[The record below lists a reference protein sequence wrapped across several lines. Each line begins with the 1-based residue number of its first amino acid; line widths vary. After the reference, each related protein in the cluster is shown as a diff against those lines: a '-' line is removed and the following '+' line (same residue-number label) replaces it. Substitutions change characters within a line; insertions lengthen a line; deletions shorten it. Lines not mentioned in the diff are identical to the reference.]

1 MRKLFTSVL
10 VGLVLV
16 ALMSTMAAL
25 LRPVQEARIT
35 DVRVVRSQGNLELS
49 FFLEDCFS
57 PKMEEAIL
65 SGVPTTF
72 RFRVVLQRKKKF
84 PFLRRALLDIVF
96 EHTIKYDR
104 LKDRFRLRLPERSDT
119 EIVVKDLEE
128 AKVVMSTVRDLPVIP
143 LWRLSDSGSY
153 QLLVKAELSKLHLP
167 LFFRYIL
174 FFVSLW
180 DFETKWE
187 RITLDV

>member
-16 ALMSTMAAL
+16 AVMSAL
-25 LRPVQEARIT
+25 ATLVRPIQEARIS

-49 FFLEDCFS
+49 FFVEDCFT

-84 PFLRRALLDIVF
+84 PFLRRALLDLVF

-104 LKDRFRLRLPERSDT
+104 LKDRFRLRLPEQSDN
-119 EIVVKDLEE
+119 EIVVKDFEE
-128 AKVVMSTVRDLPVIP
+128 AKIIMSTVKNLPVIP
-143 LWRLSDSGSY
+143 LWRLSGSGAY
-153 QLLVKAELSKLHLP
+153 QLMVKAELSKLHLP

-180 DFETKWE
+180 DFETRWE
-187 RITLDV
+187 RITLDL

>member
-1 MRKLFTSVL
+1 MKKLLSSIL
-10 VGLVLV
+10 IGLALV
-16 ALMSTMAAL
+16 AFMGFLATL
-25 LRPVQEARIT
+25 LRPVQEASIS
-35 DVRVVRSQGNLELS
+35 DVTVVRNRGNLELS
-49 FFLEDCFS
+49 FFVEDCFS

-72 RFRVVLQRKKKF
+72 RFRVVLQRKRKF

-104 LKDRFRLRLPERSDT
+104 LKDRFRLRLPEQSDA

-128 AKVVMSTVRDLPVIP
+128 AKIVMSTVRNLPVIP

-187 RITLDV
+187 RVTLDI